1 MLEVFP
7 HRRGILESTMR
18 SVAWRDSGKQGQGR
32 ERIEENEQEDPG
44 EVI

>member
-7 HRRGILESTMR
+7 HRRGILESTVR

-32 ERIEENEQEDPG
+32 ERTEENEQEDPG